1 MINIKTK
8 ILAGLACICL
18 ILTAFFWPGK
28 EEDAYSSDVV
38 REAEDVSE
46 RETEMLAPDEVLQA
60 PDGRDIRLQALYNQK
75 PVCLFFWASWSSYSL
90 RQLAILEKACAQ
102 YGQDVYFVTI
112 PVGPDTA
119 DSRAYIHQ
127 QGYALPVYSTQKQM
141 LHDYVVHQVPQLI
154 FIACGGQ
161 MTRPFN
167 TVLNERQV
175 TYEIKK
181 MLK

>member
-1 MINIKTK
+1 MTIKTR

-18 ILTAFFWPGK
+18 ILTVFFWPGK

-38 REAEDVSE
+38 REAEEVSD
-46 RETEMLAPDEVLQA
+46 REMEMLAPDEVLQA
-60 PDGRDIRLQALYNQK
+60 PDGEIRLQALYNQK
-75 PVCLFFWASWSSYSL
+75 PVCLFFWASWSGDSL
-90 RQLAILEKACAQ
+90 RQLAILEKAHGQ
-102 YGQDVYFVTI
+102 YGQAVYFVTI
-112 PVGPDTA
+112 PVGPDVA
-119 DSRAYIHQ
+119 DSLAYIHQ
-127 QGYALPVYSTQKQM
+127 QGYALPVYGARKQM
-141 LHDYVVHQVPQLI
+141 INEYGVHQVPQLI

-161 MTRPFN
+161 MTRPFD

>member
-1 MINIKTK
+1 MTIKTR

-38 REAEDVSE
+38 REAEEVSE
-46 RETEMLAPDEVLQA
+46 RETEMLAPDESLQA
-60 PDGRDIRLQALYNQK
+60 SDGEDIRLQTLYNQK
-75 PVCLFFWASWSSYSL
+75 PVCLFFWAAWSSDSL
-90 RQLAILEKACAQ
+90 HQLAILESAYAQ
-102 YGQDVYFVTI
+102 YGQAIYFVTI
-112 PVGPDTA
+112 PVGPDR
-119 DSRAYIHQ
+119 DESRTYVGQ
-127 QGYALPVYSTQKQM
+127 QGYHLPLYGARKQM
-141 LHDYVVHQVPQLI
+141 LKEYGVHQVPQLI
-154 FIACGGQ
+154 FIARGGQ

>member
-1 MINIKTK
+1 MMSIKTR

-38 REAEDVSE
+38 REAEEVSE
-46 RETEMLAPDEVLQA
+46 RETEMMAPDEVLQA
-60 PDGRDIRLQALYNQK
+60 PDGDIRLQALYNQK
-75 PVCLFFWASWSSYSL
+75 PVCLFFWASWSGDSL
-90 RQLAILEKACAQ
+90 RQLAILEKACDQ

-119 DSRAYIHQ
+119 ESQAYVRQ
-127 QGYALPVYSTQKQM
+127 QGYSLPVYGAQEQM
-141 LHDYVVHQVPQLI
+141 LREYGVHQVPQLI
-154 FIACGGQ
+154 FIARGGQ

-181 MLK
+181 ILK

>member
-1 MINIKTK
+1 MTIKTK
-8 ILAGLACICL
+8 ILVGLACICL

-38 REAEDVSE
+38 REAEEISE
-46 RETEMLAPDEVLQA
+46 RETEMLAPDEVLLS
-60 PDGRDIRLQALYNQK
+60 PNGDIRLQTLYNQK
-75 PVCLFFWASWSSYSL
+75 PVCLFFWASWSGDSL
-90 RQLAILEKACAQ
+90 RQLAILEKAYVQ
-102 YGQDVYFVTI
+102 YGQDIYFVTI

-119 DSRAYIHQ
+119 ASQAYVRQ
-127 QGYALPVYSTQKQM
+127 QGYGLPLYRAQKQM
-141 LHDYVVHQVPQLI
+141 LREYGIHQVPQLF

-161 MTRPFN
+161 MTRPFD